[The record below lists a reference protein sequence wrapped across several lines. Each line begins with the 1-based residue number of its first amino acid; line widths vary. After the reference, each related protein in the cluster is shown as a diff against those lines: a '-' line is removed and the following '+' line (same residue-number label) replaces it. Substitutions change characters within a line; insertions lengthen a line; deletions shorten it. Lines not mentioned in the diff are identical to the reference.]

1 MSTLRTSGMTFP
13 SSTASVANGW
23 KVEIEKVGG
32 GIYRNSRESRG
43 KVSPTVKSVGVEDD
57 T

>member
-1 MSTLRTSGMTFP
+1 MTFP